1 MRLLTAISIASL
13 VVSIAAVVFVLGLY
27 AELDKSRP
35 NTPTSD
41 VPLLDEKTVAD
52 ITYKFVHERD
62 GIFVVCDHRPGSFHH
77 RRRGVDIIVVIRNI
91 PI

>member
-13 VVSIAAVVFVLGLY
+13 VVSIAAVVFVLGQPVTGPVISKQDHLTGRIKRPVNY
-27 AELDKSRP
+27 FPSRVDCP
-35 NTPTSD
+35 Q
-41 VPLLDEKTVAD
+41 
-52 ITYKFVHERD
+52 D

-77 RRRGVDIIVVIRNI
+77 RRRVVDIIVVIRNI